1 MQIRDGAF
9 LRASRPWNSIT
20 GSPEIQKSE
29 WRWHVDVRQERLDVL
44 AHIVVV
50 RAFPIPLGIPVIVGQ
65 RACCDLMQ
73 FFRVCDM
80 PIIPCG

>member
-1 MQIRDGAF
+1 
-9 LRASRPWNSIT
+9 
-20 GSPEIQKSE
+20 
-29 WRWHVDVRQERLDVL
+29 VRQERLGVL
-44 AHIVVV
+44 AHIVIA